1 MPFKY
6 SVCNGGD
13 VKVKEADEITYF
25 NGFIEKYRGEIRP
38 FWVAQS
44 LVFLPIGGVNL
55 YSCGTNIWVK
65 EM

>member
-1 MPFKY
+1 MLWRFLPKEPACRDMPFKY

-38 FWVAQS
+38 F
-44 LVFLPIGGVNL
+44 
-55 YSCGTNIWVK
+55 
-65 EM
+65 